1 MSNSNYTISDLE
13 VLSGIKAHTI
23 RIWEKRYNIISPQRT
38 ETNIRFYSNDD
49 LKHLLNISFL
59 NKHGHKISKIA
70 DLNHTQIAEQV
81 ASVNIVASGNEE
93 YIDNLIVAMIDLDE
107 ALFEKIFNYSLIKS
121 GFESTISNVIFPL
134 LSRTGVMWLTGS
146 INPAQEH
153 FISNLIRQKLIV
165 GIDSLPKYYAK
176 DAPKAI
182 LFLPEN
188 ELHESSLL
196 LYNYMLKARGYHTYY
211 FGQSVPLVDLKRVLE
226 ITKADVVLCVI
237 TVDIRANLFADLI
250 AEMEKLP
257 KKTKI
262 LLSGRAIFESK
273 VKFSNKFKVF
283 KNQKELIDLL

>member
-1 MSNSNYTISDLE
+1 MSDSNYTISDLE
-13 VLSGIKAHTI
+13 TLSGIKAHTI
-23 RIWEKRYNIISPQRT
+23 RIWEKRYSIISPQRT

-70 DLNHTQIAEQV
+70 DLDKTQIAEKV
-81 ASVNIVASGNEE
+81 GSISIVTSGNEE

-107 ALFEKIFNYSLIKS
+107 ALFEKIFNSSLIKS
-121 GFESTISNVIFPL
+121 GFESTISNVIFPFL
-134 LSRTGVMWLTGS
+134 ARTGVMWLTGS

-165 GIDSLPKYYAK
+165 GIDSLPKSYAK

-196 LYNYMLKARGYHTYY
+196 LYNYMLRARGYHTYY
-211 FGQSVPLVDLKRVLE
+211 FGQSVPLADLKRVLE
-226 ITKADVVLCVI
+226 ITKADVVICVC
-237 TVDIRANLFADLI
+237 TADIKAKLFADLI

-257 KKTKI
+257 KKSKV

-273 VKFSNKFKVF
+273 TKFSKRFSIF
-283 KNQKELIDLL
+283 KNQAELLALI

>member
-1 MSNSNYTISDLE
+1 MSDSNYTISDLE
-13 VLSGIKAHTI
+13 TLSGIKAHTI
-23 RIWEKRYNIISPQRT
+23 RIWEKRYGVISPQRT

-70 DLNHTQIAEQV
+70 DLNKTQIAEKV
-81 ASVNIVASGNEE
+81 GSINIVTSGTDE

-107 ALFEKIFNYSLIKS
+107 ALFEKIFNSSLIKS
-121 GFESTISNVIFPL
+121 GFESTISNVIFPF

-165 GIDSLPKYYAK
+165 GIDSLPKSVPK

-196 LYNYMLKARGYHTYY
+196 LYNYMLKSRGYHTYY

-226 ITKADVVLCVI
+226 ITKADVVICVI
-237 TVDIRANLFADLI
+237 TADVKAKLFAELI

-257 KKTKI
+257 KKTKV
-262 LLSGRAIFESK
+262 LLSGRVILESK
-273 VKFSNKFKVF
+273 TKFPKRFSLFQ
-283 KNQKELIDLL
+283 NQKELLDLI